1 MKGYTLFT
9 SPNVLGSN
17 VLPSGYDEVIFE
29 LSDGNWINNIVL
41 PEYPE
46 DKCSVVIRTSATWD
60 AVLQLPLIGP
70 VEIKAGNQYML
81 EYDAGIQQ
89 WNIKASNIQYLSP
102 NSVGHFIPDNPQ
114 NMTYYSMNNCN
125 YATEVTL
132 PAIAKDGDTIFIRS
146 TACKNSKVSADNILY
161 GGETII
167 EHSEQYVFKYQS
179 SCNISGWVHDSVN
192 LEPFDDT
199 THVISNLTKN
209 NSIDGNKVP
218 KYTIEGSLSGIN
230 GEISDSIEHTRI
242 FDENKVDDIINEK
255 VKERKKRSISNRLS
269 TTPSQLG
276 NGVLPSG
283 YDDIVFELY
292 DGNWTK
298 DVILPL
304 QPVDGTRVVIKS
316 TATFD
321 ADLHLPFTQL
331 KIKSGSEYIFEY
343 QEDMQQWDIQG
354 QGATH
359 LTPNNVGSIISDNLQ
374 GITFYEMKDNDWV
387 PEITLPS
394 TAEDDSLIIIRSTA
408 SNDSTISADNLL
420 YASTTT
426 IKSGDQYVFKY
437 LKGFN
442 RWALDS
448 SPIRNVEVDISSS
461 ELPSPTAQ
469 TTVVTLTD
477 GHWREKVKLP
487 AKSADRDK
495 MTLKSLTDAVT
506 LIDTANISESGSMS
520 LSNGQQYDFFYIAE
534 KGKWQ
539 LVGSPDT
546 FYEAQ
551 DITDGNIPE
560 LQTPRTFINAA
571 NGNYQ
576 PNLYLPTAQEPG
588 GRVIINS
595 EAEWDISISA
605 NESNYK
611 ISKGETVAFK
621 VDEQG
626 NWNRETVTIDLLLLY
641 SDKAANRL
649 GEDAMRKRL
658 VEGFILTNE
667 ALENSGA
674 NFRYRIV
681 GLRQVEAKVHWNSLG
696 NPLEELREDATV
708 QGWRNTL
715 KADGIYYEG
724 TEDGCGLA
732 WLGSWGRDRN
742 MVATGSINCG
752 TTVMRHELG
761 HNMGLSHGG
770 ESESYSQGY
779 GLLSTIM
786 AGNAIPYY
794 STPDRYT
801 MDYGIP
807 IGIPNKIDAVQ
818 AMNSLSSKVS
828 AYR

>member
-1 MKGYTLFT
+1 MKDYTLFT
-9 SPNVLGSN
+9 SPNELGSN

-29 LSDGNWINNIVL
+29 LSDGNWINNIIL

-60 AVLQLPLIGP
+60 AVLQLPLVAP
-70 VEIKAGNQYML
+70 VEIKTGNQYTL
-81 EYDAGIQQ
+81 EYDADIQQ
-89 WNIKASNIQYLSP
+89 WNIKASSIQYLSP
-102 NSVGHFIPDNPQ
+102 NSVGNVIPDNPQ
-114 NMTYYSMNNCN
+114 NMNYYSMNNCN

-132 PAIAKDGDTIFIRS
+132 PAIARNGDTILIRS
-146 TACKNSKVSADNILY
+146 TACEKSKVSADTILY
-161 GGETII
+161 SGETVI
-167 EHSEQYVFKYQS
+167 EHGEQYVFKYYS
-179 SCNISGWVHDSVN
+179 SCNMSGWIRDSVN
-192 LEPFDDT
+192 LEFFDDT
-199 THVISNLTKN
+199 NNEILNLTKN
-209 NSIDGNKVP
+209 ISIDSNKIP
-218 KYTIEGSLSGIN
+218 KYTLEGSLSDIN
-230 GEISDSIEHTRI
+230 GEISDSIEHTRV
-242 FDENKVDDIINEK
+242 FDENGDTIHEK
-255 VKERKKRSISNRLS
+255 VKERSKRSISNKLS
-269 TTPSQLG
+269 TTPDQLG
-276 NGVLPSG
+276 SGILPSG

-321 ADLHLPFTQL
+321 ADLHLPFTKL
-331 KIKSGSEYIFEY
+331 KITSDSEYTLEY
-343 QEDMQQWDIQG
+343 HEDIQQWDIQG
-354 QGATH
+354 QGVTH
-359 LTPNNVGSIISDNLQ
+359 LTPNSDGSLISENLQ
-374 GITFYEMKDNDWV
+374 GILYYKMENNDWV

-394 TAEDDSLIIIRSTA
+394 TAKDESLVIIRSTA
-408 SNDSTISADNLL
+408 SNNSSILANQLL

-426 IKSGDQYVFKY
+426 IESGDQYVLKY
-437 LKGFN
+437 LKSHN
-442 RWALDS
+442 RWVVDS
-448 SPIRNVEVDISSS
+448 SPIRNAEVDSLNGEI
-461 ELPSPTAQ
+461 PSPTSQ
-469 TTVVTLTD
+469 KTLVTLTD
-477 GHWREKVKLP
+477 NLGREKVILP
-487 AKSADRDK
+487 ENAGDRDK
-495 MTLKSLTDAVT
+495 IILKSLTDNVT
-506 LIDTANISESGSMS
+506 FIDA
-520 LSNGQQYDFFYIAE
+520 SNVNNPSVMKLHHGEQYEFFYLAE

-539 LVGSPDT
+539 LIDSPDT

-551 DITDGNIPE
+551 DIIDGKIPE
-560 LQTPRTFINAA
+560 LQTPRTVINSA

-588 GRVIINS
+588 SRVIINS
-595 EAEWDISISA
+595 EAELDISVSA
-605 NESNYK
+605 DNSNYK
-611 ISKGETVAFK
+611 ISKGETAAFK
-621 VDEQG
+621 VDERG
-626 NWNRETVTIDLLLLY
+626 HWDRETVTIDLLLLY
-641 SDKAANRL
+641 SDKAADRL
-649 GEDAMRKRL
+649 GEDAMHKRL
-658 VEGFILTNE
+658 TEGFILTNE

-681 GLRQVEAKVHWNSLG
+681 GLRQVEAKVHWKSLG

-770 ESESYSQGY
+770 ESESHDQGY

-786 AGNAIPYY
+786 AGNAVPYY

-807 IGIPNKIDAVQ
+807 MGIPNKIDAVQ

>member
-1 MKGYTLFT
+1 MKDYTLFT
-9 SPNVLGSN
+9 SPNELGSN

-29 LSDGNWINNIVL
+29 LSDGNWINNIIL

-60 AVLQLPLIGP
+60 AVLQLPLVAP
-70 VEIKAGNQYML
+70 VEIKTGNQYTL
-81 EYDAGIQQ
+81 EYDADIQQ
-89 WNIKASNIQYLSP
+89 WNIKASSIQYLSP
-102 NSVGHFIPDNPQ
+102 NSVGNVIPDNPQ
-114 NMTYYSMNNCN
+114 NMSYYSMNNCN

-132 PAIAKDGDTIFIRS
+132 PAIARNGDTILIRS
-146 TACKNSKVSADNILY
+146 TACEKSKVSADTILY
-161 GGETII
+161 SGETVI
-167 EHSEQYVFKYQS
+167 ERGEQYVFKYYS
-179 SCNISGWVHDSVN
+179 SCNMSGWIRDSVN
-192 LEPFDDT
+192 LESFDDT
-199 THVISNLTKN
+199 NNEILNLTKN
-209 NSIDGNKVP
+209 ISIDGNKIP
-218 KYTIEGSLSGIN
+218 KYTLEGSLSDIN
-230 GEISDSIEHTRI
+230 GEISDSIEHTRV
-242 FDENKVDDIINEK
+242 FDENGDTIHEK
-255 VKERKKRSISNRLS
+255 VKERSKRSISNKLS
-269 TTPSQLG
+269 TTPDQLG
-276 NGVLPSG
+276 SGILPSG

-321 ADLHLPFTQL
+321 ADLHLPFTKL
-331 KIKSGSEYIFEY
+331 KITSDSEYTLEY
-343 QEDMQQWDIQG
+343 HEDIQQWDIQG
-354 QGATH
+354 QGVTH
-359 LTPNNVGSIISDNLQ
+359 LTPNSDGSLISENLQ
-374 GITFYEMKDNDWV
+374 GIVYYKMENNDWV

-394 TAEDDSLIIIRSTA
+394 TAKDESLVIIRSTA
-408 SNDSTISADNLL
+408 SNNSSILANQLL

-426 IKSGDQYVFKY
+426 IEPGDQYVLKY
-437 LKGFN
+437 LKSHN
-442 RWALDS
+442 LWVVDS
-448 SPIRNVEVDISSS
+448 SPIRNAEVDSLNGEI
-461 ELPSPTAQ
+461 PSPTSQ
-469 TTVVTLTD
+469 KTLVTLTD
-477 GHWREKVKLP
+477 NLGREKVILP
-487 AKSADRDK
+487 ENAGDRDK
-495 MTLKSLTDAVT
+495 IILKSLTDNVT
-506 LIDTANISESGSMS
+506 FIDA
-520 LSNGQQYDFFYIAE
+520 SNVNNPSVMKLHHGEQYEFFYLAE

-539 LVGSPDT
+539 LIDSPDT

-551 DITDGNIPE
+551 DIIDGKIPE
-560 LQTPRTFINAA
+560 LQTPRTVINSA

-588 GRVIINS
+588 SRVIINS
-595 EAEWDISISA
+595 EAELDISVSA
-605 NESNYK
+605 DNSNYK
-611 ISKGETVAFK
+611 ISKGETAAFK
-621 VDEQG
+621 VDERG
-626 NWNRETVTIDLLLLY
+626 HWDRETVTIDLLLLY
-641 SDKAANRL
+641 SDKAADRL
-649 GEDAMRKRL
+649 GEDAMHKRL
-658 VEGFILTNE
+658 TEGFILTNE

-681 GLRQVEAKVHWNSLG
+681 GLRQVEAKVHWKSLG

-770 ESESYSQGY
+770 ESESHDQGY

-786 AGNAIPYY
+786 AGNAVPYY

-807 IGIPNKIDAVQ
+807 MGIPNKIDAVQ

>member
-1 MKGYTLFT
+1 MKDYTLFT
-9 SPNVLGSN
+9 SPNELGSN

-29 LSDGNWINNIVL
+29 LSDGNWINNIIL

-60 AVLQLPLIGP
+60 AVLQLPLVAP
-70 VEIKAGNQYML
+70 VEIKTGNQYTL
-81 EYDAGIQQ
+81 EYDADIQQ
-89 WNIKASNIQYLSP
+89 WNIKASSIQYLSP
-102 NSVGHFIPDNPQ
+102 NSVGNVIPDNPQ

-132 PAIAKDGDTIFIRS
+132 PAIARNGDTILIRS
-146 TACKNSKVSADNILY
+146 TACEKSKVSADTILY
-161 GGETII
+161 SGETVI
-167 EHSEQYVFKYQS
+167 EHGEQYVFKYYS
-179 SCNISGWVHDSVN
+179 SYNMSGWIRDSVN
-192 LEPFDDT
+192 LEFFDDT
-199 THVISNLTKN
+199 NNEILNLTKN
-209 NSIDGNKVP
+209 ISIDSNKIP
-218 KYTIEGSLSGIN
+218 KYTLEGSLSDIN
-230 GEISDSIEHTRI
+230 GEISDSIEHTRV
-242 FDENKVDDIINEK
+242 FDENGDTIHEK
-255 VKERKKRSISNRLS
+255 VKERSKRSISNKLS
-269 TTPSQLG
+269 TTPDQLG
-276 NGVLPSG
+276 SGILPSG

-321 ADLHLPFTQL
+321 ADLHLPFTKL
-331 KIKSGSEYIFEY
+331 KITSDSEYTLEY
-343 QEDMQQWDIQG
+343 HEDIQQWDIQG
-354 QGATH
+354 QGVTH
-359 LTPNNVGSIISDNLQ
+359 LTPNSDGSLISENLQ
-374 GITFYEMKDNDWV
+374 GILYYKMENNDWV

-394 TAEDDSLIIIRSTA
+394 TAKDDSLIIIRSTA
-408 SNDSTISADNLL
+408 SNDSKISADNLL

-442 RWALDS
+442 RWALNS

-461 ELPSPTAQ
+461 ELPTPTAQ

-477 GHWREKVKLP
+477 SHWREKVKLP

-495 MTLKSLTDAVT
+495 MTLKSLTNAVT
-506 LIDTANISESGSMS
+506 LIDTANISDSGSMS

-539 LVGSPDT
+539 LIDSPDT

-551 DITDGNIPE
+551 DIIDGKIPE
-560 LQTPRTFINAA
+560 LQTPRTVINSA

-588 GRVIINS
+588 SRVIINS
-595 EAEWDISISA
+595 EAELDISVSA
-605 NESNYK
+605 DNSNYK
-611 ISKGETVAFK
+611 ISKGETAAFK
-621 VDEQG
+621 VDERG
-626 NWNRETVTIDLLLLY
+626 HWDRETVTIDLLLLY
-641 SDKAANRL
+641 SDKAADRL
-649 GEDAMRKRL
+649 GEDAMHKRL
-658 VEGFILTNE
+658 TEGFILTNE

-681 GLRQVEAKVHWNSLG
+681 GLRQVEAKVHWKSLG

-770 ESESYSQGY
+770 ESESHDQGY

-786 AGNAIPYY
+786 AGNAVPYY

-807 IGIPNKIDAVQ
+807 MGIPNKIDAVQ

>member
-1 MKGYTLFT
+1 MKDYTLFT
-9 SPNVLGSN
+9 SPNELGSN

-29 LSDGNWINNIVL
+29 LSDGNWINNIIL

-60 AVLQLPLIGP
+60 AVLQLPLVAP
-70 VEIKAGNQYML
+70 VEIKTGNQYTL
-81 EYDAGIQQ
+81 EYDADIQQ
-89 WNIKASNIQYLSP
+89 WNIKASSIQYLSP
-102 NSVGHFIPDNPQ
+102 NSVGNVIPDNPQ
-114 NMTYYSMNNCN
+114 NMSYYSMNNCN

-132 PAIAKDGDTIFIRS
+132 PAIARNGDTILIRS
-146 TACKNSKVSADNILY
+146 TACEKSKVSADTILY
-161 GGETII
+161 SGETVI
-167 EHSEQYVFKYQS
+167 EHGEQYVFKYYS
-179 SCNISGWVHDSVN
+179 SCNMSGWIRDSVN
-192 LEPFDDT
+192 LESFDDT
-199 THVISNLTKN
+199 NNEILNLTKN
-209 NSIDGNKVP
+209 ISIDGNKIP
-218 KYTIEGSLSGIN
+218 KYTLEGSLSDIN
-230 GEISDSIEHTRI
+230 GEISDSIEHTRV
-242 FDENKVDDIINEK
+242 FDENGDTIHEK
-255 VKERKKRSISNRLS
+255 VKERSKRSISNKLS
-269 TTPSQLG
+269 TTPDQLG
-276 NGVLPSG
+276 SGILPSD

-321 ADLHLPFTQL
+321 ADLHLPFTKL
-331 KIKSGSEYIFEY
+331 KITSDSEYTLEY
-343 QEDMQQWDIQG
+343 HEDIQQWDIQG
-354 QGATH
+354 QGVTH
-359 LTPNNVGSIISDNLQ
+359 LTPNSDGSLISENLQ
-374 GITFYEMKDNDWV
+374 GIVYYKMENNDWV

-394 TAEDDSLIIIRSTA
+394 TAKDESLVIIRSTA
-408 SNDSTISADNLL
+408 SNNSSILANQLL

-426 IKSGDQYVFKY
+426 IEPGDQYVLKY
-437 LKGFN
+437 LKSHN
-442 RWALDS
+442 LWVVDS
-448 SPIRNVEVDISSS
+448 SPIRNAEVDSLNGEI
-461 ELPSPTAQ
+461 PSPTSQ
-469 TTVVTLTD
+469 KTLVTLTD
-477 GHWREKVKLP
+477 NLGREKVILP
-487 AKSADRDK
+487 ENAGDRDK
-495 MTLKSLTDAVT
+495 IILKSLTDNVT
-506 LIDTANISESGSMS
+506 FIDA
-520 LSNGQQYDFFYIAE
+520 SNVNNPSVMKLHHGEQYEFFYLAE

-539 LVGSPDT
+539 LIDSPDT

-551 DITDGNIPE
+551 DIIDGKIPE
-560 LQTPRTFINAA
+560 LQTPRTVINSA

-588 GRVIINS
+588 SRVIINS
-595 EAEWDISISA
+595 EAELDISVSA
-605 NESNYK
+605 DNSNYK
-611 ISKGETVAFK
+611 ISKGETAAFK
-621 VDEQG
+621 VDERG
-626 NWNRETVTIDLLLLY
+626 HWDRETVTIDLLLLY
-641 SDKAANRL
+641 SDKAADRL
-649 GEDAMRKRL
+649 GEDAMHKRL
-658 VEGFILTNE
+658 TEGFILTNE

-681 GLRQVEAKVHWNSLG
+681 GLRQVEAKVHWKSLG

-770 ESESYSQGY
+770 ESESHDQGY

-786 AGNAIPYY
+786 AGNAVPYY

-807 IGIPNKIDAVQ
+807 MGIPNKIDAVQ

>member
-1 MKGYTLFT
+1 MKDYTLFT
-9 SPNVLGSN
+9 SPNELGSN

-29 LSDGNWINNIVL
+29 LSDGNWINNIIL

-60 AVLQLPLIGP
+60 AVLQLPLVAP
-70 VEIKAGNQYML
+70 VEIKTGNQYTL
-81 EYDAGIQQ
+81 EYDADIQQ
-89 WNIKASNIQYLSP
+89 WNIKASSIQYLSP
-102 NSVGHFIPDNPQ
+102 NSVGNVIPDNPQ
-114 NMTYYSMNNCN
+114 NMSYYSMNNCN

-132 PAIAKDGDTIFIRS
+132 PAIARNGDTILIRS
-146 TACKNSKVSADNILY
+146 TACEKSKVSADTILY
-161 GGETII
+161 SGETVI
-167 EHSEQYVFKYQS
+167 ERGEQYVFKYYS
-179 SCNISGWVHDSVN
+179 SCNMSGWIRDSVN
-192 LEPFDDT
+192 LESFDDT
-199 THVISNLTKN
+199 NNEILNLTKN
-209 NSIDGNKVP
+209 ISIDGNKIP
-218 KYTIEGSLSGIN
+218 KYTLEGSLSDIN
-230 GEISDSIEHTRI
+230 GEISDSIEHTRV
-242 FDENKVDDIINEK
+242 FDENGDTIHEK
-255 VKERKKRSISNRLS
+255 VKERSKRSISNKLS
-269 TTPSQLG
+269 TTPDQLG
-276 NGVLPSG
+276 SGILPSG

-321 ADLHLPFTQL
+321 ADLHLPFTKL
-331 KIKSGSEYIFEY
+331 KITSDSEYTLEY
-343 QEDMQQWDIQG
+343 HEDIQQWDIQG
-354 QGATH
+354 QGVTH
-359 LTPNNVGSIISDNLQ
+359 LTPNSDGSLISENLQ
-374 GITFYEMKDNDWV
+374 GIVYYKMENNDWV

-394 TAEDDSLIIIRSTA
+394 TAKDESLVIIRSTA
-408 SNDSTISADNLL
+408 SNNSSILANQLL

-426 IKSGDQYVFKY
+426 IEPGDQYVLKY
-437 LKGFN
+437 LKSHN
-442 RWALDS
+442 LWVVDS
-448 SPIRNVEVDISSS
+448 SPIRNAEVDSLNGEI
-461 ELPSPTAQ
+461 PSPTSQ
-469 TTVVTLTD
+469 KTLVTLTD
-477 GHWREKVKLP
+477 NLGREKVILP
-487 AKSADRDK
+487 ENAGDRDK
-495 MTLKSLTDAVT
+495 IILKSLTDNVT
-506 LIDTANISESGSMS
+506 FIDA
-520 LSNGQQYDFFYIAE
+520 SNVNNPSVMKLHHGEQYEFFYLAE

-539 LVGSPDT
+539 LIDSPDT

-551 DITDGNIPE
+551 DIIDGKIPE
-560 LQTPRTFINAA
+560 LQTPRTVINSA

-588 GRVIINS
+588 SRVIINS
-595 EAEWDISISA
+595 EAELDISVSA
-605 NESNYK
+605 DNSNYK
-611 ISKGETVAFK
+611 ISKGETAAFK
-621 VDEQG
+621 VDERG
-626 NWNRETVTIDLLLLY
+626 HWDRETVTIDLLLLY
-641 SDKAANRL
+641 SDKAADRL
-649 GEDAMRKRL
+649 GEDAMHKRL
-658 VEGFILTNE
+658 TEGFILTNE

-681 GLRQVEAKVHWNSLG
+681 GLRQVEAKVHWKSLG

-732 WLGSWGRDRN
+732 WLGSWGRGRN

-770 ESESYSQGY
+770 ESESHDQGY

-786 AGNAIPYY
+786 AGNAVPYY

-807 IGIPNKIDAVQ
+807 MGIPNKIDAVQ

>member
-9 SPNVLGSN
+9 SPNELGRN

-46 DKCSVVIRTSATWD
+46 DKCSVVIRTSATWN
-60 AVLQLPLIGP
+60 AVLQLSLVGP
-70 VEIKAGNQYML
+70 VEIKAGSQYTL
-81 EYDAGIQQ
+81 EYDADIQQ
-89 WNIKASNIQYLSP
+89 WNIKVSGIQYLSP
-102 NSVGHFIPDNPQ
+102 NSVGHVIPDNPQ

-132 PAIAKDGDTIFIRS
+132 PAIAKDGDTILIRS
-146 TACKNSKVSADNILY
+146 IACKKSKVSADNILY
-161 GGETII
+161 SGETVI
-167 EHSEQYVFKYQS
+167 EHGEQYVFKYQS
-179 SCNISGWVHDSVN
+179 SFNLSGWIRDSVN

-199 THVISNLTKN
+199 SHVIPNLIES
-209 NSIDGNKVP
+209 NSIDGNKIP
-218 KYTIEGSLSGIN
+218 KHTIEGSLSDIN
-230 GEISDSIEHTRI
+230 GEISNSIKNTRI
-242 FDENKVDDIINEK
+242 FDENEIGDTILEK
-255 VKERKKRSISNRLS
+255 VKERKKRSISNKLS
-269 TTPSQLG
+269 TTPDQLG
-276 NGVLPSG
+276 SGVLPSG

-316 TATFD
+316 TATYD

-331 KIKSGSEYIFEY
+331 KITSGSEYTLEY
-343 QEDMQQWDIQG
+343 HEDIQQWDIQG
-354 QGATH
+354 QGVIH
-359 LTPNNVGSIISDNLQ
+359 LTPNSDGSLISDNLQ
-374 GITFYEMKDNDWV
+374 GIVYYKMENNDWV

-394 TAEDDSLIIIRSTA
+394 TAKDDSIIIIRSTA
-408 SNDSTISADNLL
+408 SNDSKVSADNLL

-442 RWALDS
+442 RWALNS

-461 ELPSPTAQ
+461 ELPTPTAQ

-477 GHWREKVKLP
+477 SHWREKVKLP

-506 LIDTANISESGSMS
+506 LIDTANISNSGSMS

-539 LVGSPDT
+539 LIDSPDT

-551 DITDGNIPE
+551 DIIDGKIPE
-560 LQTPRTFINAA
+560 LQTPRTVINAA

-576 PNLYLPTAQEPG
+576 PNLYLPAAQEPG
-588 GRVIINS
+588 SRVVINS
-595 EAEWDISISA
+595 EAELEISVLA
-605 NESNYK
+605 DNSNYK
-611 ISKGETVAFK
+611 ISNGEAVAFK

-641 SDKAANRL
+641 SDKAADRL

-658 VEGFILTNE
+658 IEGFILTNE
-667 ALENSGA
+667 ALENSGT

-681 GLRQVEAKVHWNSLG
+681 GLRQVEAKVHWNSLS

-708 QGWRNTL
+708 QGWRNIL

-801 MDYGIP
+801 IDYGIP
-807 IGIPNKIDAVQ
+807 MGIPNKIDAVQ

>member
-1 MKGYTLFT
+1 MKDYTLFT
-9 SPNVLGSN
+9 SPNELGSN

-29 LSDGNWINNIVL
+29 LSDGNWINNIIL

-60 AVLQLPLIGP
+60 AVLQLPLVAP
-70 VEIKAGNQYML
+70 VEIKTGNQYTL
-81 EYDAGIQQ
+81 EYDADIQQ
-89 WNIKASNIQYLSP
+89 WNIKASSIQYLSP
-102 NSVGHFIPDNPQ
+102 NSVGNVIPDNPQ
-114 NMTYYSMNNCN
+114 NMSYYSMNNCN

-132 PAIAKDGDTIFIRS
+132 PAIARNGDTILIRS
-146 TACKNSKVSADNILY
+146 TACEKSKVSADTILY
-161 GGETII
+161 SGETVI
-167 EHSEQYVFKYQS
+167 EHGEQYVFKYYS
-179 SCNISGWVHDSVN
+179 SCNMSGWIRDSVN
-192 LEPFDDT
+192 LESFDDT
-199 THVISNLTKN
+199 NNEILNLTKN
-209 NSIDGNKVP
+209 ISIDGNKIP
-218 KYTIEGSLSGIN
+218 KYTLEGSLSDIN
-230 GEISDSIEHTRI
+230 GEISDSIEHTRV
-242 FDENKVDDIINEK
+242 FDENGDTIHEK
-255 VKERKKRSISNRLS
+255 VKERSKRSISNKLS
-269 TTPSQLG
+269 TTPDQLG
-276 NGVLPSG
+276 SGILPSG

-321 ADLHLPFTQL
+321 ADLHLPFTKL
-331 KIKSGSEYIFEY
+331 KITSDSEYTLEY
-343 QEDMQQWDIQG
+343 HEDIQQWDIQG
-354 QGATH
+354 QGVTH
-359 LTPNNVGSIISDNLQ
+359 LTPNSDGSLISENLQ
-374 GITFYEMKDNDWV
+374 GIVYYKMENNDWV

-394 TAEDDSLIIIRSTA
+394 TAKDESLVIIRSTA
-408 SNDSTISADNLL
+408 SNNSSILANQLL

-426 IKSGDQYVFKY
+426 IEPGDQYVLKY
-437 LKGFN
+437 LKSHN
-442 RWALDS
+442 LWVVDS
-448 SPIRNVEVDISSS
+448 SPIRNAEVDSLNGEI
-461 ELPSPTAQ
+461 PSPTSQ
-469 TTVVTLTD
+469 KTLVTLTD
-477 GHWREKVKLP
+477 NLGREKVILP
-487 AKSADRDK
+487 ENAGDRDK
-495 MTLKSLTDAVT
+495 IILKSLTDNVT
-506 LIDTANISESGSMS
+506 FIDA
-520 LSNGQQYDFFYIAE
+520 SNVNNPSVMKLHHGEQYEFFYLAE

-539 LVGSPDT
+539 LIDSPDT

-551 DITDGNIPE
+551 DIIDGKIPE
-560 LQTPRTFINAA
+560 LQTPRTVINSA

-588 GRVIINS
+588 SRVIINS
-595 EAEWDISISA
+595 EAELDISVSA
-605 NESNYK
+605 DNSNYK
-611 ISKGETVAFK
+611 ISKGETAAFK
-621 VDEQG
+621 VDERG
-626 NWNRETVTIDLLLLY
+626 HWDRETVTIDLLLLY
-641 SDKAANRL
+641 SDKAADRL
-649 GEDAMRKRL
+649 GEDAMHKRL
-658 VEGFILTNE
+658 TEGFILTNE

-681 GLRQVEAKVHWNSLG
+681 GLRQVEAKVHWKSLG

-770 ESESYSQGY
+770 ESESHDQGY

-786 AGNAIPYY
+786 AGNAVPYY

-807 IGIPNKIDAVQ
+807 MGIPNKIDAVQ

>member
-1 MKGYTLFT
+1 MKDYTLFT
-9 SPNVLGSN
+9 SPNELGSN

-29 LSDGNWINNIVL
+29 LSDGNWINNIIL

-60 AVLQLPLIGP
+60 AVLQLPLVAP
-70 VEIKAGNQYML
+70 VEIKTGNQYTL
-81 EYDAGIQQ
+81 EYDADIQQ
-89 WNIKASNIQYLSP
+89 WNIKASSIQYLSP
-102 NSVGHFIPDNPQ
+102 NSVGNVIPDNPQ
-114 NMTYYSMNNCN
+114 NMNYYSMNNCN

-132 PAIAKDGDTIFIRS
+132 PAIARNGDTILIRS
-146 TACKNSKVSADNILY
+146 TACEKSKVSADTILY
-161 GGETII
+161 SGETVI
-167 EHSEQYVFKYQS
+167 EHGEQYVFKYYS
-179 SCNISGWVHDSVN
+179 SCNMSGWIRDSVN
-192 LEPFDDT
+192 LEFFDDT
-199 THVISNLTKN
+199 NNEILNLTKN
-209 NSIDGNKVP
+209 ISIDSNKIP
-218 KYTIEGSLSGIN
+218 KYTLEGSLSDIN
-230 GEISDSIEHTRI
+230 GEISDSIEHTRV
-242 FDENKVDDIINEK
+242 FDENGDTIHEK
-255 VKERKKRSISNRLS
+255 VKERSKRSISNKLS
-269 TTPSQLG
+269 TTPDQLG
-276 NGVLPSG
+276 SGILPSG

-321 ADLHLPFTQL
+321 ADLHLPFTKL
-331 KIKSGSEYIFEY
+331 KITSDSEYTLEY
-343 QEDMQQWDIQG
+343 HEDIQQWDIQG
-354 QGATH
+354 QGVTH
-359 LTPNNVGSIISDNLQ
+359 LTPNSDGSLISENLQ
-374 GITFYEMKDNDWV
+374 GIVYYKMENNDWV

-394 TAEDDSLIIIRSTA
+394 TAKDESLVIIRSTA
-408 SNDSTISADNLL
+408 SNNSSILANQLL

-426 IKSGDQYVFKY
+426 IEPGDQYVLKY
-437 LKGFN
+437 LKSHN
-442 RWALDS
+442 LWVVDS
-448 SPIRNVEVDISSS
+448 SPIRNAEVDSLNGEI
-461 ELPSPTAQ
+461 PSPTSQ
-469 TTVVTLTD
+469 KTLVTLTD
-477 GHWREKVKLP
+477 NLGREKVILP
-487 AKSADRDK
+487 ENAGDRDK
-495 MTLKSLTDAVT
+495 IILKSLTDNVT
-506 LIDTANISESGSMS
+506 FIDA
-520 LSNGQQYDFFYIAE
+520 SNVNNPSVMKLHHGEQYEFFYLAE

-539 LVGSPDT
+539 LIDSPDT

-551 DITDGNIPE
+551 DIIDGKIPE
-560 LQTPRTFINAA
+560 LQTPRTVINSA

-588 GRVIINS
+588 SRVIINS
-595 EAEWDISISA
+595 EAELDISVSA
-605 NESNYK
+605 DNSNYK
-611 ISKGETVAFK
+611 ISKGETAAFK
-621 VDEQG
+621 VDERG
-626 NWNRETVTIDLLLLY
+626 HWDRETVTIDLLLLY
-641 SDKAANRL
+641 SDKAADRL
-649 GEDAMRKRL
+649 GEDAMHKRL
-658 VEGFILTNE
+658 TEGFILTNE

-681 GLRQVEAKVHWNSLG
+681 GLRQVEAKVHWKSLG

-770 ESESYSQGY
+770 ESESHDQGY

-786 AGNAIPYY
+786 AGNAVPYY

-807 IGIPNKIDAVQ
+807 MGIPNKIDAVQ